1 MKLLL
6 ALFSVSMGIVVA
18 APAYADP
25 DVDAPPGDANNGVFL
40 SDLHQV
46 GITFGDPNQALKA
59 GKTVCGLLSHGES
72 GLQLVS
78 DLKDNNPALNTNGA
92 VQFATISAKSF
103 CPQQLGAAE
112 KPSGMSH

>member
-6 ALFSVSMGIVVA
+6 ALLGVSMGIVVA

-25 DVDAPPGDANNGVFL
+25 DLDAPPGDANNGVFL

-46 GITFGDPNQALKA
+46 GITFPNPSQALKA

-72 GLQLVS
+72 GLQLVD
-78 DLKDNNPALNTNGA
+78 DLRANNPALTTNGA

-103 CPQQLGAAE
+103 CPQQLEVAE
-112 KPSGMSH
+112 KPIGLSH

>member
-1 MKLLL
+1 
-6 ALFSVSMGIVVA
+6 
-18 APAYADP
+18 
-25 DVDAPPGDANNGVFL
+25 
-40 SDLHQV
+40 
-46 GITFGDPNQALKA
+46 
-59 GKTVCGLLSHGES
+59 LLSHGES